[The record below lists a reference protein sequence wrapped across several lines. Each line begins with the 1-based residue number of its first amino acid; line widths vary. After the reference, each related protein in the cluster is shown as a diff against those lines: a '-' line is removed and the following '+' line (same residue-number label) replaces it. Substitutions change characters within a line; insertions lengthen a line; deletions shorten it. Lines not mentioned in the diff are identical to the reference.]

1 MFLIKQLY
9 KQLPSPKQLHIALEN
24 RFHLITSF
32 QLGDISKEH
41 EIPEVA
47 FEIFLVQTYGK
58 GTPGAAEMGG
68 GAVRKGLDQS
78 LLQIGLMP

>member
-41 EIPEVA
+41 EIRKD
-47 FEIFLVQTYGK
+47 LDDYHM
-58 GTPGAAEMGG
+58 GTIP
-68 GAVRKGLDQS
+68 VILFKVIYYI
-78 LLQIGLMP
+78 LLGFSCIL

>member
-1 MFLIKQLY
+1 MDHSTRGRVSQTATQGLKQGKKRMNSDQPLDETGT
-9 KQLPSPKQLHIALEN
+9 LPSAERDL
-24 RFHLITSF
+24 
-32 QLGDISKEH
+32 SKEH

-68 GAVRKGLDQS
+68 GAVRKREE
-78 LLQIGLMP
+78 P